1 MAVLKNGTTIGGN
14 AAIHAANMAD
24 HGIITTSTV
33 GSQSVN
39 YATSA
44 GNSSTTSQ
52 RSYDYLYA
60 SSYLES
66 SGAVYGTIFYDNN
79 DRAYYVDPNSLS
91 NVLRIQTN
99 QTWYE
104 NSASDWGG
112 GINISGNNP
121 TVGFQP
127 TTSPWWYMLH
137 HSTYMNFYRRNTS
150 GSWNQDG
157 VWDTSGNLYWYNGII
172 QSNSSLRAPIFYD
185 SNDTSYYVDPDGSS
199 RVSTLNVVNT
209 LNTGNVIDL
218 GYTVNGSISTTAF
231 RGINFHSFGDLN
243 YYIGKPAG
251 DWTQPLDIHFYTGI
265 RLKSHGSY
273 GGTRFINLSNGN
285 TLMTVGDGTDYVKV
299 TEKLQVSSTMNI
311 NYDQVWTSS
320 GNLHLQYSGSG
331 NIDMNYGG
339 GYTFS
344 RTSLRAPIFYDFD
357 DTNYYGDFA
366 GTSKLYRITN
376 TGALGGNELNA
387 RNHFRQFNAG
397 TDTPSSGWIAAAFG
411 DESANRVVIGQW
423 GSTTQAI
430 IGSHTGGLD
439 DWGPLGYA
447 ATEHKFYSSNWETE
461 RVRVDSSG
469 LLVSNGTIR
478 LGGYIEQD
486 GISMNLRRVNSIT
499 FAPNN
504 SWDHPYNHGIMSTD
518 SASNNSDSISI
529 NSWND
534 ITLRLDSNDNNGES
548 YLRIMNNTSGSNT
561 IAYIGHDGGSAVAW
575 FQGVVTAGND
585 FRAPIFYDSQNTG
598 YYLDP
603 ASTSNL
609 WKLYVNAKYGYFG
622 SSSNWDSGS
631 LSGNNDTITNV
642 HFQGHIDFWIGAG
655 NTKWY
660 TGAVSA
666 HHDLLI
672 NTMQS
677 NGSNTRGITFTASL
691 DGASVYRLGRW
702 FANNTQ
708 ATSYLQV
715 DGSIKIGATSDYYS
729 TPVAKLHVTG
739 ATSGADVLAIDG
751 VNGRL
756 FTVTDD
762 LTDSLF
768 SVNTIAG
775 LPAMEIFADNKIVL
789 GKYGTTAP
797 SNYINSTLIIKD
809 AQENASAQTLGLIG
823 SKSAGA
829 AIGFFT
835 NDLGY
840 PYPNDQARFAQISLN
855 NGNWEFYS
863 GGGIPVVFNQ
873 SPVLLSERIEVS
885 GVVYAWD
892 RLAVNTDNLSYTA
905 TDNTPVVG
913 STTNNKVFI
922 NGSIQLINNNDA
934 IVFGRG
940 TSTFLKDEELAFG
953 WGGGWYMTETS
964 YIRSR
969 NGKSLHMNGGSVD
982 YVGSLYLEGSGTN
995 GHLQPNAGS
1004 YGSFQITGSKNSWA
1018 GIRFDHSNV
1027 NLMANSNESGFH
1039 NNSYGWQFRW
1049 ENGTIYCHKN
1059 SYGGGTQATVLD
1071 SSNFTSWAA
1080 EASHSHS
1087 YVPLSGGTLSGN
1099 LLTQDVFPTE
1109 DRAYDLG
1116 RDTGRYRIVYCETLD
1131 SAGLHE
1137 TNLES
1142 EGLDQLETGTV
1153 LVWKGGKN
1161 LPCTVEADHMKMGV
1175 AVYGHNAPLVQGAEP
1190 VLCTGEVN
1198 EGDYLITSAK
1208 EGHAKAVNRAY
1219 IVENQLFDCVLG
1231 KALETASGESHLV
1244 KTWITI

>member
-14 AAIHAANMAD
+14 TAIHAANMAD

-39 YATSA
+39 YSTSA
-44 GNSSTTSQ
+44 GNADTVDSIHGTSFVRNDVDQPVVRRHFDASTTWTN
-52 RSYDYLYA
+52 
-60 SSYLES
+60 
-66 SGAVYGTIFYDNN
+66 GAITLFLGWYGGKVVI
-79 DRAYYVDPNSLS
+79 
-91 NVLRIQTN
+91 
-99 QTWYE
+99 
-104 NSASDWGG
+104 
-112 GINISGNNP
+112 GNNGEDNHDNASGLGGN
-121 TVGFQP
+121 TVAITNTLYSFEQSNLYYDG
-127 TTSPWWYMLH
+127 SLKLYMG
-137 HSTYMNFYRRNTS
+137 SDGTRNT
-150 GSWNQDG
+150 GWAYHTN
-157 VWDTSGNLYWYNGII
+157 NGTGLHWP
-172 QSNSSLRAPIFYD
+172 NNGWHLMPADSSD
-185 SNDTSYYVDPDGSS
+185 
-199 RVSTLNVVNT
+199 
-209 LNTGNVIDL
+209 
-218 GYTVNGSISTTAF
+218 F
-231 RGINFHSFGDLN
+231 RI
-243 YYIGKPAG
+243 
-251 DWTQPLDIHFYTGI
+251 
-265 RLKSHGSY
+265 
-273 GGTRFINLSNGN
+273 
-285 TLMTVGDGTDYVKV
+285 
-299 TEKLQVSSTMNI
+299 
-311 NYDQVWTSS
+311 
-320 GNLHLQYSGSG
+320 YSGSATASALRFETQG
-331 NIDMNYGG
+331 TTRAYVYAENDNSIGFLNNNRGWA
-339 GYTFS
+339 
-344 RTSLRAPIFYDFD
+344 LRAYSDNNVVTYGHYLTVGSGKAWSSILMHDSDDGTREIHCNSSRIGFLTQAGSWGAWADDSANWFSNGYIQSFSSMYSPIYYDGNDSSF
-357 DTNYYGDFA
+357 YGDFA

-376 TGALGGNELNA
+376 AGALGGNESNA
-387 RNHFRQFNAG
+387 RNHFTQFNAG
-397 TDTPSSGWIAAAFG
+397 TAYPTNGWIAAAFG

-423 GSTTQAI
+423 ASTTQAI

-447 ATEHKFYSSNWETE
+447 ATEHKFYSPTWETE

-518 SASNNSDSISI
+518 SANNNSDCISI

-534 ITLRLDSNDNNGES
+534 ITLRLDSNDNNNES
-548 YLRIMNNTSGSNT
+548 YLRIMNNTAGSNT
-561 IAYIGHDGGSAVAW
+561 IAYIGHDGSSAVAY
-575 FQGVVTAGND
+575 FQAVVTAGND
-585 FRAPIFYDSQNTG
+585 FRAPIFYDSNDLN
-598 YYLDP
+598 YYGDF
-603 ASTSNL
+603 ASTSRFKRLFVQQPDANSTGGPALRVSKGYDNL
-609 WKLYVNAKYGYFG
+609 VPDISYDTVVIESNDVTSIRMKEADGGTAGWSTGDGYTSFTANTPMRFYTAGSTSGYVYSGMSGTLAMYIDQSQRIGMGTAAPTSRLHVVGN
-622 SSSNWDSGS
+622 SSGS
-631 LSGNNDTITNV
+631 DV
-642 HFQGHIDFWIGAG
+642 F
-655 NTKWY
+655 
-660 TGAVSA
+660 AV
-666 HHDLLI
+666 
-672 NTMQS
+672 
-677 NGSNTRGITFTASL
+677 
-691 DGASVYRLGRW
+691 
-702 FANNTQ
+702 
-708 ATSYLQV
+708 
-715 DGSIKIGATSDYYS
+715 
-729 TPVAKLHVTG
+729 
-739 ATSGADVLAIDG
+739 DG

-756 FTVTDD
+756 FTVSDD
-762 LTDSLF
+762 LSNSLF

-789 GKYGTTAP
+789 GKYATTAP

-840 PYPNDQARFAQISLN
+840 PYPDDQARFAQISLN

-863 GGGIPVVFNQ
+863 GGGIPVIFNQ

-892 RLAVNTDNLSYTA
+892 RLAVNTDNFSYTA

-922 NGSIQLINNNDA
+922 NGSIQLINDNDA

-953 WGGGWYMTETS
+953 WGGGWYMVDTS

-969 NGKSLHMNGGSVD
+969 NGKSLHMNGASVD
-982 YVGSLYLEGSGTN
+982 YVGSIYLEGSGTN

-1004 YGSFQITGSKNSWA
+1004 YGSFQITGSKNGWS
-1018 GIRFDHSNV
+1018 GIRFDYSNV
-1027 NLMANSNESGFH
+1027 NLMVNSNESGFH

-1049 ENGTIYCHKN
+1049 DNGTLYCHKN
-1059 SYGGGTQATVLD
+1059 SYGGGTVATVLD

-1080 EASHSHS
+1080 AASHSHS

-1099 LLTQDVFPTE
+1099 LLTHDVFPTE
-1109 DRAYDLG
+1109 DRVYDLG
-1116 RDTGRYRIVYCETLD
+1116 RESGRYRIVYCETLD

-1142 EGLDQLETGTV
+1142 EGIDQLETGTV

-1161 LPCTVEADHMKMGV
+1161 LPCTIEADHMRMGI

>member
-44 GNSSTTSQ
+44 GNSATTSQ

-79 DRAYYVDPNSLS
+79 DREYYVDPNG
-91 NVLRIQTN
+91 T
-99 QTWYE
+99 
-104 NSASDWGG
+104 
-112 GINISGNNP
+112 
-121 TVGFQP
+121 
-127 TTSPWWYMLH
+127 
-137 HSTYMNFYRRNTS
+137 
-150 GSWNQDG
+150 
-157 VWDTSGNLYWYNGII
+157 
-172 QSNSSLRAPIFYD
+172 
-185 SNDTSYYVDPDGSS
+185 S
-199 RVSTLNVVNT
+199 RVSTLNVVST
-209 LNTGNVIDL
+209 LNTGNVIML
-218 GYTVNGSISTTAF
+218 GYNIDGSISTSAF
-231 RGINFHSFGDLN
+231 RGINFHTTGDLN
-243 YYIGKPAG
+243 YYIGKPEG
-251 DWTQPLDIHFYTGI
+251 SWTQPLDIHFYTGI

-273 GGTRFINLSNGN
+273 GGTRFINISSGN

-344 RTSLRAPIFYDFD
+344 RTSLRAPIFYDFE
-357 DTNYYGDFA
+357 DTGYYLDP
-366 GTSKLYRITN
+366 N
-376 TGALGGNELNA
+376 
-387 RNHFRQFNAG
+387 
-397 TDTPSSGWIAAAFG
+397 SSGVALRISGAIQGNHVDWTGDHNKIQWHSDHMYFQNMRDGFWIFRKSDGAEPFQFHASG
-411 DESANRVVIGQW
+411 YVNIV
-423 GSTTQAI
+423 GSSETPINIT
-430 IGSHTGGLD
+430 GSGHKYLTINPGNGYEAMVRYVGGSGSGWYVGKRTSNQLVD
-439 DWGPLGYA
+439 TA
-447 ATEHKFYSSNWETE
+447 SFHFYSEAAGAT
-461 RVRVDSSG
+461 VG
-469 LLVSNGTIR
+469 GITI
-478 LGGYIEQD
+478 GGDMY
-486 GISMNLRRVNSIT
+486 
-499 FAPNN
+499 A
-504 SWDHPYNHGIMSTD
+504 
-518 SASNNSDSISI
+518 
-529 NSWND
+529 
-534 ITLRLDSNDNNGES
+534 
-548 YLRIMNNTSGSNT
+548 SGSM
-561 IAYIGHDGGSAVAW
+561 
-575 FQGVVTAGND
+575 
-585 FRAPIFYDSQNTG
+585 RAPIFYDSNDTTYFCDPNG
-598 YYLDP
+598 YSNFWGLAIRGDQ
-603 ASTSNL
+603 ASTSGGNQIFL
-609 WKLYVNAKYGYFG
+609 W
-622 SSSNWDSGS
+622 SG
-631 LSGNNDTITNV
+631 
-642 HFQGHIDFWIGAG
+642 G
-655 NTKWY
+655 NTTTSAIGFK
-660 TGAVSA
+660 AVGGVWA
-666 HHDLLI
+666 EH
-672 NTMQS
+672 
-677 NGSNTRGITFTASL
+677 
-691 DGASVYRLGRW
+691 
-702 FANNTQ
+702 
-708 ATSYLQV
+708 
-715 DGSIKIGATSDYYS
+715 GATSAAYNTYFTMDTANRGWIFRRATNGGSDWTGVNVASISNTGHAQFDGSVRSPIFYDSNDTSYYVDPNGAS
-729 TPVAKLHVTG
+729 NLKTVTFNS
-739 ATSGADVLAIDG
+739 SGANSDVLAVNG

-756 FTVTDD
+756 FTVSDD
-762 LTDSLF
+762 LSNSLF

-775 LPAMEIFADNKIVL
+775 LPAMEVFADNKIVL

-840 PYPNDQARFAQISLN
+840 PYPDDQARFAQISLN

-863 GGGIPVVFNQ
+863 GGGIPVIFNQ

-922 NGSIQLINNNDA
+922 SGSIQLINDNDA

-953 WGGGWYMTETS
+953 WGGGWYMVEGS

-969 NGKSLHMNGGSVD
+969 NGKSLHMNGGSID
-982 YVGSLYLEGSGTN
+982 YVGSLYLEGSGTG

-1004 YGSFQITGSKNSWA
+1004 YGTLQITGSKNSWA
-1018 GIRFDHSNV
+1018 GLRFAETAV
-1027 NLMANSNESGFH
+1027 TLMMNTNESGHH
-1039 NNSYGWQFRW
+1039 NDNYGWQFRW
-1049 ENGTIYCHKN
+1049 TNGTLYCHKN
-1059 SYGGGTQATVLD
+1059 SYGGGTAATVLD

-1080 EASHSHS
+1080 AASHSHS

-1099 LLTQDVFPTE
+1099 LLTHDVFPTE
-1109 DRAYDLG
+1109 DRVYDLG

-1161 LPCTVEADHMKMGV
+1161 LPCTIEADHMRMGV

>member
-44 GNSSTTSQ
+44 GNADTVDSVHASSFVRNDVDQPTVQRHFDASTTWTN
-52 RSYDYLYA
+52 
-60 SSYLES
+60 
-66 SGAVYGTIFYDNN
+66 GAVTLFLGWYSNKVVIGNGSEDNHDNAAGLGGNTVAITNTLYSFEQSNLYYDGSLKLYMGSDGTRNTGWAYHNDNSTGLHWPNNGWHLMPADSSDFRIYSGNATSSALRFETQGTTRGYVYAEN
-79 DRAYYVDPNSLS
+79 DNSIGFLNNGRGWILRAYSDNSVVTYGHYL
-91 NVLRIQTN
+91 
-99 QTWYE
+99 
-104 NSASDWGG
+104 
-112 GINISGNNP
+112 
-121 TVGFQP
+121 TVGNGRAWSSILMHDSDEGTREIHCNSNRIGFLTQA
-127 TTSPWWYMLH
+127 
-137 HSTYMNFYRRNTS
+137 
-150 GSWNQDG
+150 GSWGAWADDSAN
-157 VWDTSGNLYWYNGII
+157 WFSNGYI
-172 QSNSSLRAPIFYD
+172 QSFSSMYSPIYYD
-185 SNDTSYYVDPDGSS
+185 GNDSS
-199 RVSTLNVVNT
+199 
-209 LNTGNVIDL
+209 
-218 GYTVNGSISTTAF
+218 F
-231 RGINFHSFGDLN
+231 
-243 YYIGKPAG
+243 
-251 DWTQPLDIHFYTGI
+251 
-265 RLKSHGSY
+265 
-273 GGTRFINLSNGN
+273 
-285 TLMTVGDGTDYVKV
+285 
-299 TEKLQVSSTMNI
+299 
-311 NYDQVWTSS
+311 
-320 GNLHLQYSGSG
+320 
-331 NIDMNYGG
+331 
-339 GYTFS
+339 
-344 RTSLRAPIFYDFD
+344 
-357 DTNYYGDFA
+357 YGDFA

-397 TDTPSSGWIAAAFG
+397 TDAPSSGWIAAAFG

-447 ATEHKFYSSNWETE
+447 ATEHKFYSPTWETE

-518 SASNNSDSISI
+518 SASNNSDCISI

-548 YLRIMNNTSGSNT
+548 YLRIMNNTAGSNT

-585 FRAPIFYDSQNTG
+585 FRAPIFYDSQDTG
-598 YYLDP
+598 YYGDFAGYSRMSEIGVTNHYVYNYDSIESGRTTAEWGNVGKYVATRSGAGDYPSFSFEHANGNHSWGIVARYHIRAGSGSDRPSIQFSNGQTNTRWNIGYNNPDDNFRISQNMGYRPDGSGTSDGWGTERFLLDTSGNIYIGGLLQSSSSLRAP
-603 ASTSNL
+603 IFYDSNDTSYYVDPNGASNL
-609 WKLYVNAKYGYFG
+609 KTV
-622 SSSNWDSGS
+622 
-631 LSGNNDTITNV
+631 
-642 HFQGHIDFWIGAG
+642 
-655 NTKWY
+655 
-660 TGAVSA
+660 
-666 HHDLLI
+666 
-672 NTMQS
+672 
-677 NGSNTRGITFTASL
+677 TFNS
-691 DGASVYRLGRW
+691 
-702 FANNTQ
+702 
-708 ATSYLQV
+708 
-715 DGSIKIGATSDYYS
+715 
-729 TPVAKLHVTG
+729 
-739 ATSGADVLAIDG
+739 SGANSDVLAVNG

-840 PYPNDQARFAQISLN
+840 PYPDDQARFAQISLN

-863 GGGIPVVFNQ
+863 GGGIPVIFNQ

-892 RLAVNTDNLSYTA
+892 RLAVNTDNFSYTA

-922 NGSIQLINNNDA
+922 SGSIQLLDNNDA

-953 WGGGWYMTETS
+953 WGGGWYMVDTS

-969 NGKSLHMNGGSVD
+969 NGKSLHMNGASVD
-982 YVGSLYLEGSGTN
+982 YVGSLYLEGSGTG

-1004 YGSFQITGSKNSWA
+1004 YGTLQITGSKNSWA
-1018 GIRFDHSNV
+1018 GLRFAETAV
-1027 NLMANSNESGFH
+1027 TLMMNTNESGHH
-1039 NNSYGWQFRW
+1039 NDNYGWQFRW
-1049 ENGTIYCHKN
+1049 YNGTLYCHKN
-1059 SYGGGTQATVLD
+1059 SNGGGTVATVLD

-1099 LLTQDVFPTE
+1099 LLTHDVFPTE
-1109 DRAYDLG
+1109 DRVYDLG

-1161 LPCTVEADHMKMGV
+1161 LPCTIEADHMRMGI